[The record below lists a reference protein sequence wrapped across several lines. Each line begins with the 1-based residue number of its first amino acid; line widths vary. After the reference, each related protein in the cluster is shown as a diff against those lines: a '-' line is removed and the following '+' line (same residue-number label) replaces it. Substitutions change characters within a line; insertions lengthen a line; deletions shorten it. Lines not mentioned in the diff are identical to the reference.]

1 MAESHK
7 TSIPV
12 KILNVDLRIKT
23 DESEDYVRDVVRY
36 VESKIN
42 EVIDTMST
50 SSPIKMAILA
60 ALNITDELF
69 REKHKLNE
77 KLQRLS
83 DLISREIDNLDS

>member
-7 TSIPV
+7 TSIPI
-12 KILNVDLRIKT
+12 KILNVDLKIKT
-23 DESEDYVRDVVRY
+23 DESEDYLRDVVRY

-69 REKHKLNE
+69 REKQKTNE
-77 KLQRLS
+77 RLQRLC
-83 DLISREIDNLDS
+83 DLISQETDDLDL